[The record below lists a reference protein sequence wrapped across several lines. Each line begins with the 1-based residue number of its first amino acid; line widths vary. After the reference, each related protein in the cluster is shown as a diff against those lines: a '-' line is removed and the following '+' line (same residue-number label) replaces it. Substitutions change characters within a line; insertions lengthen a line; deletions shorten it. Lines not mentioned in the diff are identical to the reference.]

1 MKVTMW
7 CRWFVTLSF
16 VSLSA
21 FVVSAPPADS
31 QSLAGSG
38 SMRSHPGGNQET
50 HTPTMPKGS
59 KADAGIRSIR
69 PPDMPGQAPVPRER
83 TEALEERLRNGQM
96 EKPVAQGQVS
106 DRLEQLHRGSA
117 ESSPGDTITGQTAQ

>member
-1 MKVTMW
+1 MKPATS

-38 SMRSHPGGNQET
+38 SLGSRPGGSHET
-50 HTPTMPKGS
+50 HTQPKPKGS
-59 KADAGIRSIR
+59 KPDSGIRSMR
-69 PPDMPGQAPVPRER
+69 PSDTPGQTLVPRDR

-96 EKPVAQGQVS
+96 DQPIAQGEIS
-106 DRLEQLHRGSA
+106 DRLEQLHRGA
-117 ESSPGDTITGQTAQ
+117 GESSTGDTATGQSPQ